1 MIYGRTETVR
11 NLCFEMV
18 VDIYSFHSWGSRWRS
33 HGPGIPVEILCL
45 VRRRPLQPPCFS
57 NNQTQAPRLS
67 IALEGY
73 KESLGGCR
81 VS

>member
-1 MIYGRTETVR
+1 MVYGRAKTVR

-18 VDIYSFHSWGSRWRS
+18 VGIYSFLGVAAGVRTD
-33 HGPGIPVEILCL
+33 PEFPVEILCL

-57 NNQTQAPRLS
+57 DNQTQAPRLS

-73 KESLGGCR
+73 KQSLSGCR